1 MADDESDTET
11 KFVLQNAAIIG
22 EFYSALRDLKLPDVL
37 IFELVADYHPPTEC
51 SRCGEPF
58 TEDNPAKGG
67 FLWEWFCARCCH

>member
-37 IFELVADYHPPTEC
+37 IFELVADYHREVLLMGDFVPL
-51 SRCGEPF
+51 
-58 TEDNPAKGG
+58 EDD
-67 FLWEWFCARCCH
+67 